1 MAKIDISKIVYKN
14 HLTKIEENIL
24 IYIIN
29 NIQIVKKIGVRGIA
43 KKHYTSTSTIMN
55 LSKKLGYSGFLD
67 MYYNL
72 FFTLKAKNIPQNND
86 VTNEYFG
93 INVNELL
100 SLIDIDN
107 INKFVNLLEKNKHEI
122 MYTCGQGFS
131 IPIIEYINKKL
142 LISGFR
148 CILSDAY
155 ENYDVNAQN
164 AKLLIVV
171 SKSGETDFIINAAK
185 LAKKNNIKI
194 VSFTNQTNNTLA
206 SLSFI
211 NFKIYDKHVMDD
223 RNKIPNSFYP
233 NVLMLFEVIF
243 SQYLKK
249 AKTNPKNQK

>member
-29 NIQIVKKIGVRGIA
+29 NIKVVKKIGVRGIA

-72 FFTLKAKNIPQNND
+72 FFTLNKEANLQDNSIS
-86 VTNEYFG
+86 NEYFG
-93 INVNELL
+93 INLNELL
-100 SLIDIDN
+100 SLIDIN
-107 INKFVNLLEKNKHEI
+107 CINKFINLLNENSHEI
-122 MYTCGQGFS
+122 IYTCGQGFS
-131 IPIIEYINKKL
+131 IPIIEYITKKL

-148 CILSDAY
+148 CILTDAY
-155 ENYDVNAQN
+155 ENYDVNTQN

-185 LAKKNNIKI
+185 LAKKNKVKI

-206 SLSFI
+206 SLSYI

-223 RNKIPNSFYP
+223 RNKMPSSFYP
-233 NVLMLFEVIF
+233 NVLMLFEVLF
-243 SQYLKK
+243 SKYIEKEQDEF
-249 AKTNPKNQK
+249 